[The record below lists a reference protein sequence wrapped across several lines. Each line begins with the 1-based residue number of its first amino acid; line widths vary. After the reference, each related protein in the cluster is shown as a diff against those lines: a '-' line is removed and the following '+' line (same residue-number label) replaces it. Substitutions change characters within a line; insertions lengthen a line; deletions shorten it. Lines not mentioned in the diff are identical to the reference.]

1 MEQTDLYY
9 NGITRT
15 PSDHA
20 CKLGDLAECVN
31 LISQNNEIEP
41 ISTPPILL
49 QCDGELLFIHKSST
63 YHNFIVNQN
72 GVLKAFSQTTSGI
85 EYYPFTMN
93 ISKLGTIYN
102 TSCLGN
108 TLILLCAKGIYY
120 LLFKDN
126 NYKLLGQKPPF
137 IPLSFGLK
145 GSLVQSEE
153 FTIDIDNQ
161 PSSQSDF
168 TENNI
173 TIVTN
178 EVIHRANKLIAENST
193 TAGKFIYPFFV
204 RYAFRLYD
212 DSLIMHSAPVLMI
225 PSTVMAPLATTEITY
240 TGPTQSASIDKLKT
254 RLQAHAC
261 TLDYLYTGDNT
272 SYQEL
277 QKWNDIIKSID
288 IFLSE
293 PIYTY
298 DQNGKCSGIDY
309 SGYQYWGLLNLDN
322 ETSNSKAIYKKHYIS
337 KDRENAWTITM
348 PSIAENVIKEQIEN
362 CALFYKIASIKIED
376 ITTRRTDITIKN
388 GLLSSLSLQER
399 MTDDYASHNLLQA
412 RYSYVYNARL
422 NITNISQQL
431 FEGFPAE
438 CVSCYANENPSTTS
452 DEEKE
457 YSIDIYTFVQD
468 NNKEIIMKTTSNI
481 PLAQFPLF
489 LYYPNVNAHKV
500 VIVKRKN
507 GSPTRYAELQLSQHK
522 ALNGAYFFNLFKTIT
537 WTDNYDESLLIAT
550 PASAIPI
557 LNKIYTSE
565 INNPFS
571 FPVSG
576 INTIGTG
583 EILGIAAATKALSQG
598 QFGQF
603 PLYAFTSDGIWAL
616 EISNTGTY
624 SSKQVVSRD
633 VCNNPASITQ
643 IDGAIIFTSDR
654 GIMILQGSD
663 TQCISDIMLGKHFR
677 PDTLDT
683 ITAYNPEI
691 ANMIADIS
699 DDLSFL
705 DYIRTCS
712 IAYDYPNARLVFN
725 NPSTRYHYIYSLRS
739 GTFTKLH
746 HGKRFP
752 RVVNNYPDCFLQD
765 SNGYIYNYSAI
776 KDENATQRIKGI
788 LVTRPL
794 SFGTTSLKTI
804 TRILHRGTYKHPSYI
819 KIALYGS
826 RNGTTFYKL
835 HSLRGMGWKF
845 FRLVLY
851 TNLLP
856 SERLSYTSFII
867 EEKFTNKLR

>member
-120 LLFKDN
+120 LLFKN
-126 NYKLLGQKPPF
+126 NDYKLLGQKPPF

-145 GSLVQSEE
+145 GTLVQSEE

-168 TENNI
+168 TENNVTI
-173 TIVTN
+173 VTNEVIHRANKLIAENSTTAGKFIYPFFVRYAFRLYDLLQCDGELLFIHKSSTYHNFIVNQNGVLKAFSQTTSGIEYYPFTMNISKLGTIYNTSCLGNTLILLCAKGIYYLLFKNNDYKLLGQKPPFIPLSFGLKGTLVQSEEFTIDIDNQPSSQSDFTENNVTIVTN

-298 DQNGKCSGIDY
+298 DQNGKCSG
-309 SGYQYWGLLNLDN
+309 G
-322 ETSNSKAIYKKHYIS
+322 
-337 KDRENAWTITM
+337 
-348 PSIAENVIKEQIEN
+348 
-362 CALFYKIASIKIED
+362 
-376 ITTRRTDITIKN
+376 
-388 GLLSSLSLQER
+388 
-399 MTDDYASHNLLQA
+399 
-412 RYSYVYNARL
+412 
-422 NITNISQQL
+422 
-431 FEGFPAE
+431 
-438 CVSCYANENPSTTS
+438 
-452 DEEKE
+452 
-457 YSIDIYTFVQD
+457 
-468 NNKEIIMKTTSNI
+468 
-481 PLAQFPLF
+481 
-489 LYYPNVNAHKV
+489 
-500 VIVKRKN
+500 
-507 GSPTRYAELQLSQHK
+507 
-522 ALNGAYFFNLFKTIT
+522 
-537 WTDNYDESLLIAT
+537 
-550 PASAIPI
+550 
-557 LNKIYTSE
+557 
-565 INNPFS
+565 
-571 FPVSG
+571 
-576 INTIGTG
+576 
-583 EILGIAAATKALSQG
+583 
-598 QFGQF
+598 
-603 PLYAFTSDGIWAL
+603 
-616 EISNTGTY
+616 
-624 SSKQVVSRD
+624 
-633 VCNNPASITQ
+633 
-643 IDGAIIFTSDR
+643 
-654 GIMILQGSD
+654 
-663 TQCISDIMLGKHFR
+663 
-677 PDTLDT
+677 
-683 ITAYNPEI
+683 
-691 ANMIADIS
+691 
-699 DDLSFL
+699 
-705 DYIRTCS
+705 
-712 IAYDYPNARLVFN
+712 
-725 NPSTRYHYIYSLRS
+725 
-739 GTFTKLH
+739 
-746 HGKRFP
+746 
-752 RVVNNYPDCFLQD
+752 
-765 SNGYIYNYSAI
+765 
-776 KDENATQRIKGI
+776 
-788 LVTRPL
+788 
-794 SFGTTSLKTI
+794 
-804 TRILHRGTYKHPSYI
+804 
-819 KIALYGS
+819 
-826 RNGTTFYKL
+826 
-835 HSLRGMGWKF
+835 
-845 FRLVLY
+845 
-851 TNLLP
+851 
-856 SERLSYTSFII
+856 
-867 EEKFTNKLR
+867 